1 LIEESFSRYEGCSH
15 EKRIDDSGYPRAIL
29 EEGTL
34 CPLVQEIQRTVQVG
48 RGSNR
53 MKSARTTSE
62 AIDGLKNRLQQG
74 IAIDSYMSEAV
85 LEAGR
90 PYSSRASSWV
100 RH

>member
-1 LIEESFSRYEGCSH
+1 
-15 EKRIDDSGYPRAIL
+15 
-29 EEGTL
+29 
-34 CPLVQEIQRTVQVG
+34 
-48 RGSNR
+48 

-74 IAIDSYMSEAV
+74 IAIDSYMFEAV

>member
-1 LIEESFSRYEGCSH
+1 MKVVLMKSVLMIQVTRGQFWKKEHLPTSAR
-15 EKRIDDSGYPRAIL
+15 DSKK
-29 EEGTL
+29 
-34 CPLVQEIQRTVQVG
+34 TVQVG

-53 MKSARTTSE
+53 MKSARTMSE

-74 IAIDSYMSEAV
+74 IAIDSYMFEAV

-100 RH
+100 HH